1 MMKKLLLSLYLS
13 LISNLSYA
21 DTTGNL
27 VSQDFTTGWTNTG
40 NTYHG
45 SSTIAGVNNGT
56 VESDSVSL
64 NSLDI
69 NKESLNEGFTVTG
82 GADIWFWNSYSQ
94 SVTQTI
100 KTVDDNGNTLTQTR
114 TINGIQNGYQT
125 YTDQLIINSN
135 SQQDY
140 DVNLKYSFS
149 VPGTSGHYGAD
160 LKNPY
165 LSVTYTYVPPLD
177 NATQTALLDLN
188 NDINDDLKDIDNFI
202 FEEEI
207 VIMDTESFGNIED
220 QTLEEPPLEILSYSD
235 DTFTETPQFE
245 TNEPLPT
252 EAEASTEEVLDTTT
266 FTESA
271 EPSDEKT
278 DAPLSQVE
286 DSQDLPEPQ
295 NEEQEPSL
303 QAEQSLNEEQDTEK
317 ETSTEEEQTTE
328 AVADNKGN
336 GAGEK
341 KSISLAKSMEKIDAQ
356 VKDIGKNLQLKNLVK
371 LKIMSDNNALL
382 NYANIPFYQPKNIY
396 LDQINIR
403 DNRILYN
410 DVTLVS
416 YQQKDPIF
424 QAQKELFEIRQE
436 KQKLIRELQILKN
449 G

>member
-13 LISNLSYA
+13 LLTNLTYA

-27 VSQDFTTGWTNTG
+27 VSQDFTSGWTNTG
-40 NTYHG
+40 NSYHG
-45 SSTIAGVNNGT
+45 DLTIAGHHNGT

-64 NSLDI
+64 NAEGI
-69 NKESLNEGFTVTG
+69 NKESLNNGFSVTG
-82 GADIWFWNSYSQ
+82 SAEVWFWNNYSQ

-100 KTVDDNGNTLTQTR
+100 KTIDDNGQTITQNR
-114 TINGIQNGYQT
+114 TVSGTCATWNGCGYGSM
-125 YTDQLIINSN
+125 TDTLIIGSN

-149 VPGTSGHYGAD
+149 VPNQTYGHYGAD
-160 LKNPY
+160 LKNPS
-165 LSVTYTYVPPLD
+165 LSVTYTYIPPLD
-177 NATQTALLDLN
+177 SATQTALFDMNETLTE
-188 NDINDDLKDIDNFI
+188 DLKVDDFK
-202 FEEEI
+202 FEEEVKI
-207 VIMDTESFGNIED
+207 EEWSTSELQTDTEEMTF
-220 QTLEEPPLEILSYSD
+220 Q
-235 DTFTETPQFE
+235 DTFTDTMLVDSKEDQSLSEPPEETFS
-245 TNEPLPT
+245 N
-252 EAEASTEEVLDTTT
+252 DT

-278 DAPLSQVE
+278 DAPLSQVS
-286 DSQDLPEPQ
+286 DSQDPQEPQ
-295 NEEQEPSL
+295 NVEDEPSL

-317 ETSTEEEQTTE
+317 ETQTGKEQKTE
-328 AVADNKGN
+328 AVADSKSNVSD
-336 GAGEK
+336 EK
-341 KSISLAKSMEKIDAQ
+341 RSISLAKSMEKIDAQ

-371 LKIMSDNNALL
+371 LKIMSDNDALL
-382 NYANIPFYQPKNIY
+382 DYANVPFYQPKNIY